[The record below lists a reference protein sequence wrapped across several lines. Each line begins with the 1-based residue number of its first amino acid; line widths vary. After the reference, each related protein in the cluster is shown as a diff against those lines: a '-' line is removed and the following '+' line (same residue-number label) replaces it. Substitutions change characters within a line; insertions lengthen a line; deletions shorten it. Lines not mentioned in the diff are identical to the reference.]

1 MESLTGA
8 ALTRLVVNV
17 AAASAGTSETM
28 RAMSFS
34 PLGLIPQA
42 TPAAWNP
49 AAEVTPPPLINL
61 ASIVFVVFMP
71 GPAFLPDRRPGWPP
85 EWLVKHCLCQD
96 CPGKKR
102 AADDRCGHRP
112 GPRSGCGWNLPPAAP
127 R

>member
-34 PLGLIPQA
+34 PRGLIPQA
-42 TPAAWNP
+42 TPAAWKP
-49 AAEVTPPPLINL
+49 SAEVTPPPLIVL
-61 ASIVFVVFMP
+61 ASIFFLVFMSA
-71 GPAFLPDRRPGWPP
+71 PAFLPARRPGWRP

-96 CPGKKR
+96 YPGRKK
-102 AADDRCGHRP
+102 AGDDWCV
-112 GPRSGCGWNLPPAAP
+112 
-127 R
+127 